1 MNSLDQMECLQQ
13 NMNDKLQVTK
23 YRSFRS
29 DIFKAKQ
36 KTSIQIATSELSV
49 TLLLIAAKVKQ
60 EAI

>member
-1 MNSLDQMECLQQ
+1 
-13 NMNDKLQVTK
+13 MNDKLQVTK